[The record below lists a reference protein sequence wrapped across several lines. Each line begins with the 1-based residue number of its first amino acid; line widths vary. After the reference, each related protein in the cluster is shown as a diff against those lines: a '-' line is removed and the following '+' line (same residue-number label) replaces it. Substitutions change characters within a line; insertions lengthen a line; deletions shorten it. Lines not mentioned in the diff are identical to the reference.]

1 MPNFFDFAM
10 KMIEK
15 NPNIANNP
23 RNQQMIEVLKSGD
36 QAKGEELANNLCE
49 SYGVSK
55 EEAMQQAQ
63 GFFNGN
69 FPMSF
74 H

>member
-55 EEAMQQAQ
+55 EDAIKQAQ

-74 H
+74 K